1 MSYLAI
7 YRKYRPQTFDKVIG
21 QDHVVKTL
29 VNQIEM
35 GRIGHAYLFTGTRGT
50 GKTSIAKIFAK
61 AINCQS
67 PINGSP
73 CGKCPSCLALS
84 SASNIDVLEIDAASN
99 NGVNE
104 IRDLREKVQYP
115 PVNCK
120 YKVYIVDE
128 VHMLTTQAFNALLKT
143 LEEPPKHAVFILA
156 TTEVHKMPQ
165 TILSR
170 CMRFDFR
177 LVDIDTIAKQVADI
191 YDDLGKTYTKE
202 AIYAIAKAGEG
213 SVRDALSVADTCLS
227 ISNGKLDYA
236 DVMLALGSTGR
247 DKLTEFVLA
256 ILSSDAGKTLSV
268 IDELTALGKSIGLL
282 VKDVMGYLRELIIVK
297 TCQDA
302 DKILKLP
309 ADVLDTLKAIAD
321 TTTKERILRAI
332 EVYSFVE
339 TDLKYSNH
347 PRTLFETAS
356 LKASAPQEDYDI
368 DALLARISVL
378 EKSLKDLTVNGVKI
392 ANNTNTNVNTDSNLT
407 KNKAPVSVAT
417 PKPTVVEDKKQVANV
432 DAKKEVIPISQSG
445 LTADKV
451 LGQIMISL
459 RKNSEIMLWS
469 VMQGVTATL
478 NGDTLII
485 TANGEGDEDV
495 IGTDLNKSLIQKQLP
510 DYSFKVEVKGSPKV
524 KTLNQVDEEIERYK
538 KIFGDDII
546 IVK

>member
-29 VNQIEM
+29 VNQIET

-61 AINCQS
+61 AINCET
-67 PINGSP
+67 PVNGSP

-84 SASNIDVLEIDAASN
+84 SPSNIDVLEIDAASN

-177 LVDIDTIAKQVADI
+177 LVDIDTIAKQVASI
-191 YDDLGKTYTKE
+191 YDDLGKSYTNE

-247 DKLTEFVLA
+247 DKLTEFVSA

-268 IDELTALGKSIGLL
+268 IDELTSLGKSIGLL
-282 VKDVMGYLRELIIVK
+282 VKDVTGYLRELIIVK

-309 ADVLDTLKAIAD
+309 ADVLSTLKAIAD

-332 EVYSFVE
+332 EVFSFVE

-356 LKASAPQEDYDI
+356 LKACSPQEDYDI

-378 EKSLKDLTVNGVKI
+378 EKALKDLTINGVKTVSDI
-392 ANNTNTNVNTDSNLT
+392 KPAVKTESVTNKISAPVNTPT
-407 KNKAPVSVAT
+407 A
-417 PKPTVVEDKKQVANV
+417 KPTVVEDKKPVENV

-510 DYSFKVEVKGSPKV
+510 DYFFKVEVKGSPKV